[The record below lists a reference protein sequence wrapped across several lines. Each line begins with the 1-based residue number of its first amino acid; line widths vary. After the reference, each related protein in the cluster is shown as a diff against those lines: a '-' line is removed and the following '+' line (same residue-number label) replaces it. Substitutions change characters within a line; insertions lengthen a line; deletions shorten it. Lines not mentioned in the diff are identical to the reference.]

1 MSEPIVVLAEFS
13 TTPEAFDA
21 FLLLCAFDS
30 TSSVRDEPGGCL
42 RFDVLTDPE
51 EPDTVVLHEI
61 YADRAAY
68 EAHRQTPHYATFA
81 EGVQRLGVTLRRVR
95 LLSHRH
101 P

>member
-1 MSEPIVVLAEFS
+1 MSDPVIVLAEFAA
-13 TTPEAFDA
+13 TPEAFDA
-21 FLLLCAFDS
+21 FLVLCAFDS
-30 TSSVRDEPGGCL
+30 TASVRDEPGCS

-51 EPDTVVLHEI
+51 EPGTVVLHEI